1 MEPGR
6 NLRCLLEVICVDRCG
21 LVQLSLNLDVC
32 KQSEVM
38 TRLGHLHSS
47 MSVRPDTYDQVLTG
61 WILVELNIFCFVIC
75 DYINS

>member
-6 NLRCLLEVICVDRCG
+6 NLRCLLEVICVDRCR

-47 MSVRPDTYDQVLTG
+47 MSVRPDTYD
-61 WILVELNIFCFVIC
+61 
-75 DYINS
+75 